1 MLIRDGGRSLFPTV
15 QKKYFN
21 VGIGGLI
28 QYDTRDDVAT
38 PTRGMLL
45 GANFKLFGKYW
56 GGAYNY
62 EIIELEYR
70 QFKNVFRPR
79 STLAWIAKSQ
89 IGLGDIPFT
98 ELPTFGSPFDLRGYY
113 MASTGTSRW
122 LTESLNTVICSA
134 LRPNTKAGIF
144 GQNAVLWH
152 GSEPERSGKLL
163 LTGINGN

>member
-1 MLIRDGGRSLFPTV
+1 MKNDPYY
-15 QKKYFN
+15 QKFKSKDSDECKYFN

-45 GANFKLFGKYW
+45 GANFKLFGKYL

-89 IGLGDIPFT
+89 IGLG
-98 ELPTFGSPFDLRGYY
+98 TFLLRNSRLSVLLSTFAVIIW
-113 MASTGTSRW
+113 ASTGISRW
-122 LTESLNTVICSA
+122 LTESLNIVICSA
-134 LRPNTKAGIF
+134 PRLNTKAGTS
-144 GQNAVLWH
+144 GQNAVL
-152 GSEPERSGKLL
+152 
-163 LTGINGN
+163 